1 RRKATIDGGNRSST
15 AEIDRRRSI
24 LAVLP
29 GSGRSAYRSGN
40 VTREVDERRVSR
52 KGDPED
58 SHSSGDA
65 SGDEGLADAEDRV
78 PGCLDALPRE
88 LRLLGKVHD
97 SRNRRIPGALPHHI
111 LRRHQTLQRDRIGQ
125 TLAKTKEREH
135 ASSRR
140 ETRGDGS
147 GGGSLL
153 HSPASSPSAVSGG
166 SRGSRALGLWGLY
179 STTREW
185 GRNRKMKALILLAM
199 GKEHVLSSSEYPYG
213 YPQRKTIDRPVV
225 PGGPTL
231 SSITMRVDKARN
243 DKRVREVIAGTPADP
258 YLRMAKSR
266 PANRLMDLKL
276 RNYPQESG

>member
-97 SRNRRIPGALPHHI
+97 SGNRRIPGALPHHI

-166 SRGSRALGLWGLY
+166 SRGSRALGLWG
-179 STTREW
+179 TR
-185 GRNRKMKALILLAM
+185 LIVFGVPVRLPSKKNDRSAC
-199 GKEHVLSSSEYPYG
+199 SS
-213 YPQRKTIDRPVV
+213 
-225 PGGPTL
+225 GGPTL

-266 PANRLMDLKL
+266 PANRLMELKL